1 MGYIY
6 FADKFSHIMVGQTI
20 LNPIKKGGM
29 QMAFELFKAKLEAK
43 RAKKEAILAID
54 RYISV
59 LSMSLPEIKDVE
71 ERQKKEDEI
80 MKLVSVKEVYKKN
93 TELPKWASE
102 LISTSLKVVTLA
114 GSVVACE
121 VITNRGTGDKIV
133 TDAIKKLPGI

>member
-1 MGYIY
+1 
-6 FADKFSHIMVGQTI
+6 
-20 LNPIKKGGM
+20 
-29 QMAFELFKAKLEAK
+29 MAFELFKAKLEAK

-59 LSMSLPEIKDVE
+59 LSMSLPEIKDEE

-102 LISTSLKVVTLA
+102 LISTSLKVATLA

>member
-1 MGYIY
+1 
-6 FADKFSHIMVGQTI
+6 
-20 LNPIKKGGM
+20 
-29 QMAFELFKAKLEAK
+29 MAFELFKAKLEAK

-54 RYISV
+54 KYISV
-59 LSMSLPEIKDVE
+59 LSMSLPEIKDEE
-71 ERQKKEDEI
+71 ERRQKEDEI

>member
-1 MGYIY
+1 
-6 FADKFSHIMVGQTI
+6 
-20 LNPIKKGGM
+20 
-29 QMAFELFKAKLEAK
+29 MAFELFKAKLEAK

-59 LSMSLPEIKDVE
+59 LSMSLPEIKDEE

>member
-1 MGYIY
+1 
-6 FADKFSHIMVGQTI
+6 MVGQTI
-20 LNPIKKGGM
+20 LNPIEKGGM

-54 RYISV
+54 KYISA

-71 ERQKKEDEI
+71 LRRQTEDEI
-80 MKLVSVKEVYKKN
+80 TKLVAVKEVYKKN

-102 LISTSLKVVTLA
+102 LISTSLKVATLA

-133 TDAIKKLPGI
+133 TDAIKRLPGI

>member
-6 FADKFSHIMVGQTI
+6 FADKFNHIMVGQTI

>member
-1 MGYIY
+1 
-6 FADKFSHIMVGQTI
+6 
-20 LNPIKKGGM
+20 
-29 QMAFELFKAKLEAK
+29 MAFELFKAKLEAK

-54 RYISV
+54 KYISA

-71 ERQKKEDEI
+71 LRRQTEDEI
-80 MKLVSVKEVYKKN
+80 TKLVAVKEVYKKN

>member
-1 MGYIY
+1 
-6 FADKFSHIMVGQTI
+6 
-20 LNPIKKGGM
+20 
-29 QMAFELFKAKLEAK
+29 MAFELFKAKLEAK

-54 RYISV
+54 KYISV
-59 LSMSLPEIKDVE
+59 LSMSLPEIKDEE
-71 ERQKKEDEI
+71 ERQKKADEM
-80 MKLVSVKEVYKKN
+80 MKLVSIKEVYKKN

-102 LISTSLKVVTLA
+102 LISTSLKVATLA

>member
-1 MGYIY
+1 
-6 FADKFSHIMVGQTI
+6 MVGETI
-20 LNPIKKGGM
+20 LNPIEKGGM
-29 QMAFELFKAKLEAK
+29 RMAFELFKAKLEAK

-54 RYISV
+54 KYISA

-71 ERQKKEDEI
+71 LRRQTEDEI
-80 MKLVSVKEVYKKN
+80 SKLVAVKEVYKKN

-102 LISTSLKVVTLA
+102 LISTSLKVATLA

-133 TDAIKKLPGI
+133 TDAIKRLPGI

>member
-1 MGYIY
+1 
-6 FADKFSHIMVGQTI
+6 
-20 LNPIKKGGM
+20 
-29 QMAFELFKAKLEAK
+29 MAFELFKAKLEAK

-54 RYISV
+54 KYISA
-59 LSMSLPEIKDVE
+59 LSMRLPEIRDVE
-71 ERQKKEDEI
+71 LRRQTEDEI
-80 MKLVSVKEVYKKN
+80 TKLVAVKEVYKKN

>member
-1 MGYIY
+1 
-6 FADKFSHIMVGQTI
+6 
-20 LNPIKKGGM
+20 
-29 QMAFELFKAKLEAK
+29 MAFELFKAKLEAK

-54 RYISV
+54 KYISA

-71 ERQKKEDEI
+71 LRRQTEDEI
-80 MKLVSVKEVYKKN
+80 SKLVAVKEVYKKN

-102 LISTSLKVVTLA
+102 LISTSLKVATLA

-133 TDAIKKLPGI
+133 TDAIKRLPGI